1 MRRAPRGLAYVTLP
15 GHAFVVKPVVLKA
28 HFDGR
33 EIKLDEPYELPVN
46 ARLMVTVLPLAVDDE
61 IWRELAKAGL
71 ARAYGDDEP
80 EYPLS
85 MVAEPRTE

>member
-1 MRRAPRGLAYVTLP
+1 MSSP
-15 GHAFVVKPVVLKA
+15 VKPVILKA
-28 HFDGR
+28 HIDGR

-46 ARLMVTVLPLAVDDE
+46 ARLMVTVLPSTAGDE
-61 IWRELAKAGL
+61 MWRELAKTGL

-80 EYPLS
+80 DYPLS